1 MGTFRSNTGLALT
14 LVSLACSTS
23 PSATESARAA
33 AEVAPMTRNTIEHV
47 VPKRDFVG
55 AAPVRFEWTPADGV
69 DEYALTVEND
79 VDMQI
84 FEGRSRDTS
93 LEWPKGNRLDSGT
106 YFWRVVGVKDGRRI
120 ADSGRAA
127 FVVVEQ

>member
-1 MGTFRSNTGLALT
+1 M
-14 LVSLACSTS
+14 
-23 PSATESARAA
+23 AA
-33 AEVAPMTRNTIEHV
+33 DVAPMTRTTIEHV

-55 AAPVRFEWTPADGV
+55 AAPARFEWTPADGV
-69 DEYALTVEND
+69 DEYALTVENE

-84 FEGRSRDTS
+84 FQGRARATS
-93 LEWPKGNRLDSGT
+93 LDWPQGNRLDPGT
-106 YFWRVVGVKDGRRI
+106 YFWRIVGEKDGRRI